1 MCSMFQMNKVSA
13 PDDGDNPEPQVLYKT
28 VELFGLYVCA
38 VLTFHMTKV
47 SIVTRKLFHKGMLLK
62 YWKISNAS
70 YVTYVNGNKFSRND
84 TSVIY

>member
-28 VELFGLYVCA
+28 VELFGLYV
-38 VLTFHMTKV
+38 LIFHMTKV

-62 YWKISNAS
+62 YWKISKAS
-70 YVTYVNGNKFSRND
+70 YVNGNKFSRND
-84 TSVIY
+84 TIVIN